1 MLEKFTDRSRRVLAL
16 ANQKAQRLNH
26 EYIDTG
32 HVLLGLIEEG
42 LGVGA
47 SVLKIF
53 DVDLGKV
60 QAEAETLLEPGPATV
75 ALGKLPQT
83 PGTKKVIQDA
93 IQEAR
98 GLKQRYV
105 GTEHLL
111 LGLLAE
117 EEGAASVVFRK
128 IGLSPEAIREQI
140 LDLLG
145 AGGDAREIPSDV
157 AERFKDHPLV
167 RQYSVLID
175 LLDEQQADYTK
186 AGDHRRGVAVR
197 DQKYLL
203 RQQLDG
209 LYRLLM

>member
-1 MLEKFTDRSRRVLAL
+1 MLEKFTDRARKVLAL

-32 HVLLGLIEEG
+32 HILLGLIEDG

-53 DVDLGKV
+53 DVDLGEV
-60 QAEAETLLEPGPATV
+60 QGEAEKLLKPGPATV

-83 PGTKKVIQDA
+83 PGTKRAIQDA
-93 IQEAR
+93 IQHAR
-98 GLKQRYV
+98 KLKHNYV

-111 LGLLAE
+111 LGLLDE
-117 EEGAASVVFRK
+117 EEGAATVIFRK
-128 IGLSPEAIREQI
+128 IGPSPEAIREQI
-140 LDLLG
+140 LSLLG
-145 AGGDAREIPSDV
+145 AGGDAREIPADV
-157 AERFKDHPLV
+157 AERFKDHALV
-167 RQYSVLID
+167 RQYNVLID
-175 LLDEQQADYTK
+175 LLEKQQADYVK
-186 AGDHRRGVAVR
+186 AGDHRRAIGLR

-203 RQQLDG
+203 RQQQQD